1 MKELSMLL
9 WLTQLGASI
18 AFPLGGFVWLAVW
31 LRDKYELG
39 AWVIIVGAVL
49 GVIGAVDGLRYSLKA
64 MELMSR
70 DKKEDRKPPR
80 PR

>member
-39 AWVIIVGAVL
+39 AWIVVAGAVL
-49 GVIGAVDGLRYSLKA
+49 GVAGAVDGLRYSLKA

-70 DKKEDRKPPR
+70 GKKENKKPPR
-80 PR
+80 SR

>member
-39 AWVIIVGAVL
+39 AWVIIAGAVL